1 MKAAPRILLTAVL
14 AALAHTTLAQ
24 DKLPI
29 WLEATTQDL
38 VGQKLVGL
46 VRSQLSRSN
55 AVAPAVDPAHA
66 VMVVHLV
73 SVQGQNSPDTAYAV
87 SLTMTDSGAFTG
99 EAQWDTVVGLCSPAL
114 LAQCAASLVTTF
126 EQTARSIQA
135 EQHNHNQ
142 PKQGQSKRGQP

>member
-1 MKAAPRILLTAVL
+1 MKTALRILLTTVL
-14 AALAHTTLAQ
+14 AALALTASAQ

-46 VRSQLSRSN
+46 VRNQLSRSN

-114 LAQCAASLVTTF
+114 LPQCAASLVTTF
-126 EQTARSIQA
+126 EQTARAIQA
-135 EQHNHNQ
+135 EQRRSSQ
-142 PKQGQSKRGQP
+142 PKQEQTKRGQP